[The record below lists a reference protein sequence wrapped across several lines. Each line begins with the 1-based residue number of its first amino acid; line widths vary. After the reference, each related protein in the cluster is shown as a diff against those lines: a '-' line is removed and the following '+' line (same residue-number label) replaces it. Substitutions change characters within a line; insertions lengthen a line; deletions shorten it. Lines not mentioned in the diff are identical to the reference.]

1 MLKNKILISEEMSD
15 LQQQIIKLIQND
27 KIDKLTDTVQYKLIA
42 NRDDFTKTN
51 KEIENLLRQ
60 KDKLTVPTDSNSL
73 LTYWSLVE
81 PQNLL
86 KRIEQEKAIKSL
98 PIEAQKNLL
107 YDDPNDLYAI
117 NLNAYQI
124 LQKNIKNLG
133 DYQSSVEYTKSKTPS
148 NELDYTPDDIINLV
162 AQGTKDKRITSAFE
176 KMLDK
181 GMVPDNTIQK
191 LSQKNPNFVL
201 DLVKN
206 NKLQH
211 LNDQS
216 KIALIYDDN
225 LTEREGVSEVLR
237 PLLSE
242 EDVDNLFIDSNDSGE
257 QKCEKYATILK
268 SKFLSKAN
276 VDPKAVMEV
285 LKNSNIGYKVLDKI
299 FEEHEKDRFL
309 SNFLVG
315 KNNSI
320 NEEYFNTLFKQNQ
333 ISNLLFQHIFM
344 KNRDFV
350 LNKIKDKT
358 ITTLSDDIIKTMLLY
373 SGSDEPVDQEV
384 FNVLYD
390 ANIIS
395 NGFLSGVLAEKYPEF
410 IFKQL
415 KNKKINKSDKRF
427 SNKQGEK
434 IFNTICN
441 KVLLKKSEDDDSKV
455 IDQDRYN
462 SLLNADVTIPNTVVN
477 QILDSMIS

>member
-27 KIDKLTDTVQYKLIA
+27 KINKLTDIVQYKLIA
-42 NRDDFTKTN
+42 DRDDFTKTN

-86 KRIEQEKAIKSL
+86 KRIEQEKTIKSL

-107 YDDPNDLYAI
+107 YDDPDDLYAI

-124 LQKNIKNLG
+124 LQNNIKNLG
-133 DYQSSVEYTKSKTPS
+133 DYQSSVEYTKGKTSS
-148 NELDYTPDDIINLV
+148 NELDYTPDDIIRLV
-162 AQGTKDKRITSAFE
+162 AQGKEDEQITSAFE
-176 KMLDK
+176 EMLHK
-181 GMVPDNTIQK
+181 GTVSDNIMHM

-216 KIALIYDDN
+216 KITLIYDDN
-225 LTEREGVSEVLR
+225 LEVRSDMLEALW

-242 EDVDNLFIDSNDSGE
+242 EDADNLFIVSDDSDE
-257 QKCEKYATILK
+257 QKYEKYATILK
-268 SKFLSKAN
+268 SKFLSKTN
-276 VDPKAVMEV
+276 VDPKAIMKA
-285 LKNSNIGYKVLDKI
+285 LKNSNIGYKVLDNI
-299 FEEHEKDRFL
+299 FDEYEKDKFL

-315 KNNSI
+315 EDGSI
-320 NEEYFNTLFKQNQ
+320 NEEYFNDLFKQNQ
-333 ISNLLFQHIFM
+333 ISNLVFQHIFR
-344 KNRDFV
+344 KNRDFI

-358 ITTLSDDIIKTMLLY
+358 ITTLPNNIIKAMLLH
-373 SGSDEPVDQEV
+373 SGSDEPVNQEV
-384 FNVLYD
+384 FDVLYG

-395 NGFLSGVLAEKYPEF
+395 NEFLNEVLAEQYPEF

-415 KNKKINKSDKRF
+415 KNKKINKEDERF
-427 SNKQGEK
+427 RKSQK
-434 IFNTICN
+434 IFNTIFN
-441 KVLLKKSEDDDSKV
+441 KALLKKSEEDNSKV

-462 SLLNADVTIPNTVVN
+462 SLLNADVAIPNKIVN
-477 QILDSMIS
+477 KILDSMIS